1 MKKYV
6 FPGLVFVTML
16 AIFSCKRVDLTSRY
30 AYNANKDT
38 IAPVL
43 SFTVPVNLDN
53 YAYGEYIHM
62 VGTVT
67 DLESKN
73 SISSKSGR
81 LKSLYITVATIDP
94 VQDTI
99 IKTIFSRWPEVD
111 GKSGVTINE
120 TTTVSSGSGT
130 TYCRLTSVATDQANH
145 TDSVKLTFTVN

>member
-1 MKKYV
+1 MKNYL
-6 FPGLVFVTML
+6 FPGLVFVILM
-16 AIFSCKRVDLTSRY
+16 AVVSCKRVDLTSRY

-67 DLESKN
+67 DLESKT
-73 SISSKSGR
+73 IMSSKAGK

-94 VQDTI
+94 VQDTV

-120 TTTVSSGSGT
+120 TTMVTSGSGT
-130 TYCRLTSVATDQANH
+130 TYCRLTSVATDYANR

>member
-6 FPGLVFVTML
+6 FPGLVFLILL
-16 AIFSCKRVDLTSRY
+16 AVVSCKRVDLTSRY

-73 SISSKSGR
+73 LSSSKAGR
-81 LKSLYITVATIDP
+81 LKSLYITVSTIDP
-94 VQDTI
+94 LQDTV
-99 IKTIFSRWPEVD
+99 IKTIFTRWPDVD
-111 GKSGVTINE
+111 GKSGVTVNE
-120 TTTVSSGSGT
+120 TTTVTSGSGT
-130 TYCRLTSVATDQANH
+130 TYCRLTSVATDYANR
-145 TDSVKLTFTVN
+145 TDTVKLNFTVN